1 MIWLAITAGIYVLL
15 ALLVFVMQDQ
25 MLFPGAGRGERPLG
39 DQRGL
44 RMFELERDGGERFR
58 AVETATDAPRAVM
71 LFFVGNGEDLCSAAG
86 WCMELRDYGLHAIS
100 IEYPGY
106 GASPGRPGLDS
117 IYASARAAARHAHAA
132 AQRLGVP
139 LYAGG
144 SSLGTFAATLVA
156 GEFPVEKLLLRA
168 PPTSIAAVAA
178 GHYWWLPVGLLL
190 RHRFDNVANA
200 AKVRCPVLIVHGADD
215 DIVPAAHGRALRAA
229 FAGGAELVEVPG
241 HGHNDLSLD
250 RLGPAG
256 AAVGK
261 FLGGG

>member
-1 MIWLAITAGIYVLL
+1 MIWLASVAGIYVLL
-15 ALLVFVMQDQ
+15 AVLVFLMQDQ

-39 DQRGL
+39 DPRGL
-44 RMFELERDGGERFR
+44 RTFELERDRGERFR
-58 AVETATDAPRAVM
+58 AVEAAAPSPRAVM
-71 LFFVGNGEDLCSAAG
+71 MFFVGNGEDLCSAAG
-86 WCMELRDYGLHAIS
+86 WCMELRDYGLHTIS
-100 IEYPGY
+100 SEYPGY
-106 GASPGRPGLDS
+106 GASAGRPGLES
-117 IYASARAAARHAHAA
+117 IYASARAAARYAHAT

-156 GEFPVEKLLLRA
+156 GEFPVERLVLRA
-168 PPTSIAAVAA
+168 PPTSIAAIA
-178 GHYWWLPVGLLL
+178 GSHYWWLPVRLLL
-190 RHRFDNVANA
+190 RHPFDNVANA

-250 RLGPAG
+250 RAGPAG
-256 AAVGK
+256 AAVAK
-261 FLGGG
+261 FLGAG